1 VLGEAAERNRPS
13 PKNRVKGNTHMK
25 ASVYFKYGS
34 PDVLKCEEIENPTAG
49 DNEVLLKVCAAS
61 VNPLDSHLMKG
72 KPYIA
77 RILFGLRKP
86 KITRPGRDVAGQVEA
101 VGRNVTHFKPGDE
114 VFGLC

>member
-1 VLGEAAERNRPS
+1 
-13 PKNRVKGNTHMK
+13 MK
-25 ASVYFKYGS
+25 AAVYTRYGS
-34 PDVLKCEEIENPTAG
+34 PDVVQITDVERPVPK

-61 VNPLDSHLMKG
+61 VNPLDSHLMQG

-101 VGRNVTHFKPGDE
+101 VGRKVTRFNPGDE
-114 VFGLC
+114 VFMGFR